1 VAMLSVEG
9 MNKSAISRVKKIG
22 WNTVHRWLERAGE
35 ACRNYSNKTLKGF
48 EIKELQADE
57 LCTFVGSKKKAR
69 PVQIL
74 DRSLI
79 ASLVSGYEWSL
90 GCWKCSDFGYSRC
103 LVG

>member
-1 VAMLSVEG
+1 METAFSNCLGRVAALFVFS
-9 MNKSAISRVKKIG
+9 
-22 WNTVHRWLERAGE
+22 LF
-35 ACRNYSNKTLKGF
+35 TLPQPGK
-48 EIKELQADE
+48 A
-57 LCTFVGSKKKAR
+57 AR

-90 GCWKCSDFGYSRC
+90 GCWKCSAFGYSRC